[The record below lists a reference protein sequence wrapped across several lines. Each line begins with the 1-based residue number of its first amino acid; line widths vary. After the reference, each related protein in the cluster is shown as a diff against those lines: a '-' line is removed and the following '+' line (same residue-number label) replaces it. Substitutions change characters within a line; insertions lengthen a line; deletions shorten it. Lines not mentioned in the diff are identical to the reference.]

1 MATTPLLLAAL
12 VLAAVATSSLAA
24 AEHEGNDEYLGQ
36 PPVARG
42 LSFDFYK
49 QRCPRAESIVRDYV
63 RDAVRKDVGIAA
75 GLLRLH
81 FHDCFVQGCDASVLL
96 DGSATGPG
104 EQQAPPNLTLRPSAF
119 KAINDISERLQ
130 RECRGA
136 VVSCSDILALAARDS
151 VAATGGPSYRVPLGR
166 RDSPRFAT
174 RQDVLSG
181 LPAPS
186 STVPSLLATLRNLNL
201 DATDLVT
208 LSGGH
213 TVGLAHCTSFDDRL
227 FPRPDPT
234 MNPDFLGRL
243 KRTCPAKGTDRRTVL
258 DVRTPDIFDNKYYVN
273 LVNRE
278 GLFVSD
284 QDLFTNA
291 ATRPI
296 VERFARS
303 QREFFDQFGVSM
315 VKMGQ
320 IRVLTGDQGQVRRN
334 CSARNPGTGNDFND
348 LSWSS
353 LVDTVVQAAAE
364 SLSF

>member
-1 MATTPLLLAAL
+1 MAPTPLLAAAAL
-12 VLAAVATSSLAA
+12 MAVAVASWSLAA
-24 AEHEGNDEYLGQ
+24 AEQEGAGNLRQ
-36 PPVARG
+36 PPVAQG
-42 LSFDFYK
+42 LSFDFY
-49 QRCPRAESIVRDYV
+49 RRSCPRAETIVREYV
-63 RDAVRKDVGIAA
+63 KDAVRKDVGIAA

-119 KAINDISERLQ
+119 AAINAIRDRLE

-174 RQDVLSG
+174 VQDVLSG
-181 LPAPS
+181 LPAPT
-186 STVPSLLATLRNLNL
+186 STVPSLLAVLRNINL
-201 DATDLVT
+201 DATDLVA

-213 TVGLAHCTSFDDRL
+213 TVGLGHCTSFDDRL

-234 MNPDFLGRL
+234 MNPDFLSKL
-243 KRTCPAKGTDRRTVL
+243 KQTCPAKGTDRRTAL
-258 DVRTPDIFDNKYYVN
+258 DIRTPNAFDNKYYVN
-273 LVNRE
+273 LLNRQ
-278 GLFVSD
+278 GLFTSD
-284 QDLFTNA
+284 QDLFTNG
-291 ATRPI
+291 ATRPL

-303 QREFFDQFGVSM
+303 QQDFFNQFGVSM

-320 IRVLTGDQGQVRRN
+320 IKVLTGDQGQVRRN
-334 CSARNPGTGNDFND
+334 CSARNPGTVDGH

-353 LVDTVVQAAAE
+353 LAQTVGEAAAE
-364 SLSF
+364 SLGF